1 MAHDIFK
8 SLQHYQALYNQ
19 IHMNYKK
26 IISESIKGD
35 KCTILKKG
43 GQLFATHPLTN
54 SQAEADEAKKDSD
67 ENKDDSDAAAEDR
80 LKNGEKET
88 DAESVASAASDA
100 ASDNQE
106 EADENRFHE
115 KLIALKNDPDPFFP
129 FFQSCKC
136 TAKADR
142 RQQYSSN
149 KIRKAQ
155 NEHLNIICKNLNHL
169 QL

>member
-1 MAHDIFK
+1 MIWVDININYETK
-8 SLQHYQALYNQ
+8 S
-19 IHMNYKK
+19 M
-26 IISESIKGD
+26 KGD

-43 GQLFATHPLTN
+43 GQLFTTHPFTN

-67 ENKDDSDAAAEDR
+67 ENVDDSDAAAEDR

-115 KLIALKNDPDPFFP
+115 KLIALKNDPDPFFY
-129 FFQSCKC
+129 FFNS
-136 TAKADR
+136 A
-142 RQQYSSN
+142 N
-149 KIRKAQ
+149 V
-155 NEHLNIICKNLNHL
+155 L
-169 QL
+169 QKQIVVATFQACGKV

>member
-1 MAHDIFK
+1 MHDF
-8 SLQHYQALYNQ
+8 
-19 IHMNYKK
+19 
-26 IISESIKGD
+26 E
-35 KCTILKKG
+35 KG
-43 GQLFATHPLTN
+43 GQLFTTHSFTN

-129 FFQSCKC
+129 FFQ
-136 TAKADR
+136 T
-142 RQQYSSN
+142 Q
-149 KIRKAQ
+149 I
-155 NEHLNIICKNLNHL
+155 
-169 QL
+169 

>member
-1 MAHDIFK
+1 MTAV
-8 SLQHYQALYNQ
+8 
-19 IHMNYKK
+19 
-26 IISESIKGD
+26 
-35 KCTILKKG
+35 
-43 GQLFATHPLTN
+43 LFAIHSFTN

-115 KLIALKNDPDPFFP
+115 KLIALKNDPAHFFFL
-129 FFQSCKC
+129 FFNPANVLQKQIC
-136 TAKADR
+136 
-142 RQQYSSN
+142 SSN
-149 KIRKAQ
+149 
-155 NEHLNIICKNLNHL
+155 LL
-169 QL
+169 QI

>member
-1 MAHDIFK
+1 MAHEIFK

-43 GQLFATHPLTN
+43 GQLFATHSSAN

-149 KIRKAQ
+149 KIRKTQ
-155 NEHLNIICKNLNHL
+155 NQSILTSFVKI
-169 QL
+169 

>member
-1 MAHDIFK
+1 MAHEIFK

-35 KCTILKKG
+35 KCTIMKKG
-43 GQLFATHPLTN
+43 HQLFATHSFTN

-115 KLIALKNDPDPFFP
+115 KLIALKNDPDLFFFH
-129 FFQSCKC
+129 FFNPANVLQKQI
-136 TAKADR
+136 DD
-142 RQQYSSN
+142 SSTVVT
-149 KIRKAQ
+149 K
-155 NEHLNIICKNLNHL
+155 
-169 QL
+169 

>member
-1 MAHDIFK
+1 MAHEIFK

-43 GQLFATHPLTN
+43 GQLFATHSSTN

-115 KLIALKNDPDPFFP
+115 KLIALKNDPAHFF
-129 FFQSCKC
+129 FFLFFNPANVLQKKIC
-136 TAKADR
+136 
-142 RQQYSSN
+142 SSN
-149 KIRKAQ
+149 
-155 NEHLNIICKNLNHL
+155 LL
-169 QL
+169 QI

>member
-1 MAHDIFK
+1 MIWK
-8 SLQHYQALYNQ
+8 
-19 IHMNYKK
+19 
-26 IISESIKGD
+26 KGD
-35 KCTILKKG
+35 L
-43 GQLFATHPLTN
+43 LFATHCFTN

-115 KLIALKNDPDPFFP
+115 KLIALKNDPDLFFH
-129 FFQSCKC
+129 FFNP
-136 TAKADR
+136 A
-142 RQQYSSN
+142 N
-149 KIRKAQ
+149 V
-155 NEHLNIICKNLNHL
+155 L
-169 QL
+169 QKQIVVATFYMQVQTRFGPKTTFH